1 VTDIQNELQFSFLT
15 LHLFA
20 NGEVSFV
27 VAVAVSLLII
37 AVAWRVARR

>member
-1 VTDIQNELQFSFLT
+1 VPDAQNQLQFSFLT

-27 VAVAVSLLII
+27 VAVAVSLLIL
-37 AVAWRVARR
+37 AVAWRMVRG